1 MVGDLV
7 RNTRAGRRGGS
18 GMTPNPASA
27 GTDRQ
32 IANAEAGAAL
42 IVAPETI
49 EFLNRVV
56 DETKVSVVPDGALQ
70 ERFGGER
77 LLAEAAPDDVVA
89 GEGQSSQPKREAS
102 LLAGPLRFAGTV
114 IGFLMGGPAGAAL
127 GSVFG
132 ELADDV
138 VAEQGNMIWQKLG
151 SALFFR
157 KRAHH
162 EEDAGDC
169 AGRRCRSPAESA
181 QALRNRRL

>member
-1 MVGDLV
+1 
-7 RNTRAGRRGGS
+7 
-18 GMTPNPASA
+18 MTPNPASA

-32 IANAEAGAAL
+32 IANAE
-42 IVAPETI
+42 
-49 EFLNRVV
+49 
-56 DETKVSVVPDGALQ
+56 
-70 ERFGGER
+70 
-77 LLAEAAPDDVVA
+77 
-89 GEGQSSQPKREAS
+89 
-102 LLAGPLRFAGTV
+102 
-114 IGFLMGGPAGAAL
+114 AGAAL

-151 SALFFR
+151 SALFSR

-169 AGRRCRSPAESA
+169 AGRRCRRPAESA